1 MDKSKI
7 EQIKQENAAA
17 KIQGMKW
24 LKILLFVLGACG
36 IGFGAVLLFTPGFSK
51 FGAIIFIA
59 VGALMIVGGLSVK
72 NKSVSNAAIASASTQ
87 YGGDVSE
94 CQATYQR
101 IVDLVKHDD
110 MKAEFGYIADEMKK
124 DVDKAADLAAKLTN
138 VNSII
143 DSGEQ
148 LDDLEAKLAKAKA
161 AEPQNETTIKSL
173 EEKVAFAKT
182 MNDNRQNLE
191 LQLQRIKQNMS
202 AVYTKLMVLDTTDTG
217 KVTETSGE
225 LQKLLDRK
233 ITAQKFEQEL

>member
-24 LKILLFVLGACG
+24 LKILLFVLGVCG
-36 IGFGAVLLFTPGFSK
+36 IGFGILKLFVPGF
-51 FGAIIFIA
+51 FIGAIISI
-59 VGALMIVGGLSVK
+59 VIGALLIVCGFSVK

-87 YGGDVSE
+87 YGGDVAE
-94 CQATYQR
+94 CQATYQK
-101 IVDLVKHDD
+101 IVDLVKHED

-143 DSGEQ
+143 DSGDQ
-148 LDDLEAKLAKAKA
+148 IDDLEAKLAKAKA
-161 AEPQNETTIKSL
+161 AEPQNETTIKGL

>member
-24 LKILLFVLGACG
+24 LKILLFVLGACAIIYG
-36 IGFGAVLLFTPGFSK
+36 VVTLISSPNKFMAVLS
-51 FGAIIFIA
+51 
-59 VGALMIVGGLSVK
+59 IVIGVLLVLAGLSVK

-87 YGGDVSE
+87 YGGDVAE
-94 CQATYQR
+94 CQATYQK
-101 IVDLVKHDD
+101 IVELVKHDD

-143 DSGEQ
+143 DSGDQ
-148 LDDLEAKLAKAKA
+148 LDDLEAKLAKAKS
-161 AEPQNETTIKSL
+161 AEPQNETTIKGL
-173 EEKVAFAKT
+173 EEKVSFAKT

-191 LQLQRIKQNMS
+191 LQLQRIKQNLS

-217 KVTETSGE
+217 KVSETGAE

>member
-24 LKILLFVLGACG
+24 LKILLFVLGACAIIYG
-36 IGFGAVLLFTPGFSK
+36 VVTLISSPNKFMAVLS
-51 FGAIIFIA
+51 
-59 VGALMIVGGLSVK
+59 IVIGVLLVLTGLSVK

-87 YGGDVSE
+87 YGGDVAE
-94 CQATYQR
+94 CQATYQK
-101 IVDLVKHDD
+101 IVELVKHDD

-143 DSGEQ
+143 DSGDQ
-148 LDDLEAKLAKAKA
+148 LDDLEAKLAKAKS
-161 AEPQNETTIKSL
+161 AEPQNETTIKGL
-173 EEKVAFAKT
+173 EEKVSFAKT

-191 LQLQRIKQNMS
+191 LQLQRIKQNLS

-217 KVTETSGE
+217 KVSETGAE
-225 LQKLLDRK
+225 LQKLLDHK